1 VSEIRFYHLRTTTLE
16 RALPQI
22 LEKVLARGDKAVVMA
37 GSSERVEALNA
48 TLWTYDDRSFLPHG
62 SGKDG
67 FAADQP
73 IWLTTEEEN
82 PNGAT
87 VLVMADG
94 ATVARI
100 DEWKLALEFFDGGDE
115 TALSAARARWKT
127 YKESGHDLTYWKQSD
142 QGKWE
147 KAG

>member
-22 LEKVLARGDKAVVMA
+22 LEKVLARGDRAVVMA
-37 GSSERVEALNA
+37 GSAERIEALNA

-62 SGKDG
+62 SHKDG

-73 IWLTTEEEN
+73 VWLTTVEEN

-87 VLVMADG
+87 VLVMTDG
-94 ATVARI
+94 ATVQRI
-100 DEWKLALEFFDGGDE
+100 GDWELALEFFDGGDE
-115 TALSAARARWKT
+115 TALAAARARWKA
-127 YKESGHDLTYWKQSD
+127 YKDSGHDITYWKQSD
-142 QGKWE
+142 QGRWE

>member
-1 VSEIRFYHLRTTTLE
+1 MSEIRFYHLRTTTLE

-22 LEKVLARGDKAVVMA
+22 LEKILARGDRAVVMA
-37 GSSERVEALNA
+37 GSAERVEALNA

-62 SGKDG
+62 SHKDG

-73 IWLTTEEEN
+73 VWLTTAEEN

-87 VLVMADG
+87 VLVMTDG
-94 ATVARI
+94 ATAERI
-100 DEWKLALEFFDGGDE
+100 ADWPLALDFFDGGDDA
-115 TALSAARARWKT
+115 ALAAARARWKV
-127 YKESGHDLTYWKQSD
+127 YKEAGHDITYWKQSD
-142 QGKWE
+142 QGRWE